1 MYVHMYAS
9 QKEGIVFSEFEVM
22 GVCVSP
28 DMGAGNKTWV
38 LCKNIRYF
46 FNTETISPLLK
57 ISIFKVSKWSW
68 LIWFLIQ

>member
-22 GVCVSP
+22 GVCVPP
-28 DMGAGNKTWV
+28 DMSAGNKTWV

-46 FNTETISPLLK
+46 F
-57 ISIFKVSKWSW
+57 
-68 LIWFLIQ
+68 